1 MLWLRNPDL
10 RILPSVGFNTLLHEI
25 SNSEMK
31 KSILLFTLIFILL
44 SFTNKSGSPG
54 GEIKS
59 ETRNV
64 DLLSLAGDP
73 KKPRIVFVTGDEEY
87 RSEEGMPQI
96 AKILNQH
103 HGFNCK
109 VLFAQNP
116 DRSGIVDPNYLN
128 NIPGLECLRDAD
140 LMVIFTRFRALPDE
154 QMKLIDDYLKSGRP
168 VLGIRTATHA
178 FHFTEEDSLSSFNHY
193 GTFNNEEGPWNGG
206 FGRLILGE
214 KWISHHGN
222 HGNQSTRGLKAR
234 GAEDHPI
241 WKGIEE
247 GSIWGPT
254 DVYGVR
260 LPLPGDSQPIVLG
273 QSIDRSGEFDEN
285 DPRLGMHPTDANLP
299 GKIERDGTLI
309 DQNDPMMPIAW
320 IKSYQIP
327 GGQQGKS
334 FTSTIGSSTDL
345 LESGTRRLIV
355 NAAFWLLD
363 FDVPEKANVDIVGN
377 YSPTSFG
384 FKDDEYWDERNIV
397 IANMN

>member
-1 MLWLRNPDL
+1 
-10 RILPSVGFNTLLHEI
+10 VFNTLLKEI

-31 KSILLFTLIFILL
+31 KSILLLTSIFILL
-44 SFTNKSGSPG
+44 SCTNKSGSKG
-54 GEIKS
+54 GEIES
-59 ETRNV
+59 ENRNV
-64 DLLSLAGDP
+64 DLLSLEGNP
-73 KKPRIVFVTGDEEY
+73 KKPLIVFVTGDEEY

-96 AKILNQH
+96 AKILNQN

-109 VLFAQNP
+109 VLFAQDP
-116 DRSGIVDPNYLN
+116 DKPGIVDPNYLN
-128 NIPGLECLRDAD
+128 NIPGLEYLSDAD
-140 LMVIFTRFRALPDE
+140 LMVIFTRFRALPDK

-168 VLGIRTATHA
+168 ILGIRTATHA
-178 FHFTEEDSLSSFNHY
+178 FHFTEKDSLSSFGHY
-193 GTFNNEEGPWNGG
+193 GNFNNEEGPWKGG

-222 HGNQSTRGLKAR
+222 HGNQSTRGLKAQ

-241 WKGIEE
+241 WNGIEE

-260 LPLPGDSQPIVLG
+260 LPLSGDSQPIVLG
-273 QSIDRSGEFDEN
+273 QSIDRSTEFDEN
-285 DPRLGMHPTDANLP
+285 DPRLGMRPTDSDLP

-345 LESGTRRLIV
+345 LEPGTRRLIV

-363 FDVPEKANVDIVGN
+363 FDVPEMANVDIVGN
-377 YSPTSFG
+377 YSPTRFG
-384 FKDDEYWDERNIV
+384 FKDDDYWDERNIV
-397 IANMN
+397 IADMK